1 MAKQE
6 GLILFVG
13 KIDDLSFYLCKG
25 IYIVR
30 RAGGPTREQI
40 KHGKAFE
47 RVRRNNC
54 EFGGA
59 STAGKAF
66 RGAFAVAIRKM
77 QNPDLAPKA
86 TQVFYKM
93 CKLDDGVPG
102 QRAVLCSQYGYLLE
116 GLELNPMVPFDSL
129 FKMPLDMSYGVN
141 RDMAMLTINHLKPA
155 QMIKAPTGATHFK
168 MCLMLGALPD
178 FRYDDVIDKYT
189 PLVPGFDGLHAF
201 SDSGL
206 LSLEDLDLSFKLET
220 TLPQGVIIPA
230 SVSMVATVGIEFYQ
244 WVNGVD
250 YLLESGRGMR
260 VVRCF

>member
-6 GLILFVG
+6 GLIRFVG

-25 IYIVR
+25 VYIVR

-102 QRAVLCSQYGYLLE
+102 QRAILCSQYGYLLE

-129 FKMPLDMSYGVN
+129 FKMPLQVTHHVN
-141 RDMAMLTINHLKPA
+141 RTSANLIVNHLMCDL
-155 QMIKAPTGATHFK
+155 MIKAPTGATHFK

-178 FRYDDVIDKYT
+178 FGYDEAIDKYM

-206 LSLEDLDLSFKLET
+206 LALGHSELYFELEAM
-220 TLPQGVIIPA
+220 LPQGVIIPS
-230 SVSMVATVGIEFYQ
+230 SVSMVAAVGIEFYQ
-244 WVNGVD
+244 RVNGVD